1 MSQHPDVFTEAR
13 SGAKKQYNTVKM
25 SDINE
30 KAILDSSGKP
40 IQTRVYQY
48 TRADG
53 SKVLIQDHSAGHNFG
68 APNRVGDQGSHFNLR
83 PFDTPR
89 TGKVPR
95 TKDHYTFKDK
105 K

>member
-1 MSQHPDVFTEAR
+1 MSHTLLVLIP
-13 SGAKKQYNTVKM
+13 
-25 SDINE
+25 
-30 KAILDSSGKP
+30 GKP
-40 IQTRVYQY
+40 IKTRVYQY

-68 APNRVGDQGSHFNLR
+68 AQNRVGDQDSHFNLR

-89 TGKVPR
+89 TGKFPE
-95 TKDHYTFKDK
+95 TKDYYPFKDK